1 MSHKELQ
8 SLLTQL
14 HDTFSG
20 NAPSAAVGALMQ
32 KMQQSLQNGKV
43 EPEIADSASDLL
55 VEVEGAHPKA
65 TQLVLD
71 IIEILDRMGV

>member
-1 MSHKELQ
+1 MSHTELKG
-8 SLLTQL
+8 LLTQL

-20 NAPSAAVGALMQ
+20 NAPSAEVNALMQ

-43 EPEIADSASDLL
+43 EPEIADAASDLL
-55 VEVEGAHPKA
+55 VEVEGQHPQA

>member
-8 SLLTQL
+8 GLLTQL
-14 HDTFSG
+14 HDTFAG
-20 NAPSAAVGALMQ
+20 NAPSAAVSTLMQ

-55 VEVEGAHPKA
+55 VEVEGASPKA
-65 TQLVLD
+65 TQLVMD

>member
-8 SLLTQL
+8 GLLTQL

-20 NAPSAAVGALMQ
+20 NAPSAEVNLLMK

-43 EPEIADSASDLL
+43 DPEIADSASDLL
-55 VEVEGAHPKA
+55 VEMEGASPKA
-65 TQLVLD
+65 TQIVLD